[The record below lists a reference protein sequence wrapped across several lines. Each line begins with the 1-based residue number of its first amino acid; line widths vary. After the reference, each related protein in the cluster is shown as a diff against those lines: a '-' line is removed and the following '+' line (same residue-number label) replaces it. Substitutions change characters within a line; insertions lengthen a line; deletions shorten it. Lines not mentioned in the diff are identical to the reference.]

1 MIRTTR
7 LNRPAGFFPT
17 REEFGSLVRLAL
29 PVVVV
34 QVGLMMMGVVDTIMV
49 GRVSPQAIG
58 SVALGNL
65 YFFTVAVI
73 GMGTLM
79 ALDPLVSQSVGAG
92 DEVGV
97 ARGLQRGILLAAGLT
112 VPACLL
118 LLLIHPFLKATGQP
132 AELIPG
138 ATQFAQLM
146 IPGMLPFYLFIVF
159 RQTLQALGR
168 LAPIVWVTIGANL
181 VNAVLDWVLIY
192 GHAGAPALG
201 VAGSAIA
208 TSISRWILAL
218 ALLFAGWPELEPRL
232 RPWRPESFDPGAL
245 SRMLR
250 LGLPIG
256 AQMWLEYGVFALV
269 GALMGRIGTLA
280 VAAHQIA
287 LNLSS
292 IVFMVPLGV
301 GAAAAVLVGQAIG
314 AADLPRARRAAVG
327 PLLVGGGFMVC
338 VATVFMVV
346 PGLLARLYTPD
357 QGVLRIATRLI
368 VLGGAFA
375 IFDGLQAV
383 CMGIL
388 RGIGDTRVPVVL
400 CILGYWLIGLPA
412 SLLLGFRLG
421 QGPTGLWWGL
431 VLGLAATAGVLLLR
445 VHSRLRRTLA
455 RILID
460 HPVGNPGEA

>member
-1 MIRTTR
+1 MTA
-7 LNRPAGFFPT
+7 PARILPN
-17 REEFGSLVRLAL
+17 REEFRSLVRLAL
-29 PVVVV
+29 PVVIV

-79 ALDPLVSQSVGAG
+79 ALDPLVSQAVGAG
-92 DEVGV
+92 DEAGV
-97 ARGLQRGILLAAGLT
+97 ARGLQRGILLAAGLS
-112 VPACLL
+112 VPACLGM
-118 LLLIHPFLKATGQP
+118 LLIRPLLAGSGQP

-138 ATQFAQLM
+138 ATSFAHLM
-146 IPGMLPFYLFIVF
+146 IPGMFPFYLFIVF

-168 LAPIVWVTIGANL
+168 LAPIVWVTVGANL
-181 VNAVLDWVLIY
+181 VNALLDWMLIY

-201 VAGSAIA
+201 VAGSAVA
-208 TSISRWILAL
+208 TSISRWVLAV
-218 ALLFAGWPELEPRL
+218 ALLLAGWHELGPRL
-232 RPWRPESFDPGAL
+232 RPWRPESFDRGAL
-245 SRMLR
+245 ARMLR

-292 IVFMVPLGV
+292 IVFMVPLGI
-301 GAAAAVLVGQAIG
+301 GAAAAVLVGQAVG
-314 AADLPRARRAAVG
+314 AADLPRARRSAVG
-327 PLLVGGGFMVC
+327 PLLVGGGFMC
-338 VATVFMVV
+338 GVATTFVLA

-357 QGVLRIATRLI
+357 QGVLAIARRLI

-375 IFDGLQAV
+375 TFDGLQAV

-388 RGIGDTRVPVVL
+388 RGIGDTQAPVVL
-400 CILGYWLIGLPA
+400 CILGYWLVGVPA
-412 SLLLGFRLG
+412 ALLLGFHFRLG
-421 QGPTGLWWGL
+421 PAGLWWGL
-431 VLGLAATAGVLLLR
+431 VLGLAVTAVVLLLR
-445 VHSRLRRTLA
+445 VRSRLGRTLA

-460 HPVGNPGEA
+460 HPPPEPGKA

>member
-1 MIRTTR
+1 MP
-7 LNRPAGFFPT
+7 RPPGAFPT
-17 REEFGSLVRLAL
+17 REEFRALLRLAL

-34 QVGLMMMGVVDTIMV
+34 QVGLMLMGVVDTIMV

-79 ALDPLVSQSVGAG
+79 ALDPLVSQAVGAG
-92 DEVGV
+92 DEPGV
-97 ARGLQRGILLAAGLT
+97 ARGLQRGILLAAGLS

-118 LLLIHPFLKATGQP
+118 LLLIHPFLIASGQP

-138 ATQFAQLM
+138 ATQFGRLM

-168 LAPIVWVTIGANL
+168 LAPIVWVTLGANL
-181 VNAVLDWVLIY
+181 VNGLLDWVLIY

-201 VAGSAIA
+201 VAGSALA
-208 TSISRWILAL
+208 TSISRWLLAI
-218 ALLFAGWPELEPRL
+218 ALLVMGWHELGPRL
-232 RPWRPESFDPGAL
+232 RPWRPESFDRGAL
-245 SRMLR
+245 GRMLR

-269 GALMGRIGTLA
+269 GALMGRIGTPA
-280 VAAHQIA
+280 VAGHQIA

-314 AADLPRARRAAVG
+314 ASDLPRARRAAIG
-327 PLLVGGGFMVC
+327 PLLVAGTFMSA
-338 VATVFMVV
+338 VATVFILV
-346 PGLLARLYTPD
+346 PGHLARLYTPD
-357 QGVLRIATRLI
+357 EGVLRIARRLI
-368 VLGGAFA
+368 VLGGVFA

-388 RGIGDTRVPVVL
+388 RGIGDTRVPVIL

-412 SLLLGFRLG
+412 SLLLGFRVGLG
-421 QGPTGLWWGL
+421 PSGLWWGL
-431 VLGLAATAGVLLLR
+431 VLGLVATAGVLLLR
-445 VHSRLRRTLA
+445 VRSRLRRTLA

-460 HPVGNPGEA
+460 HPVSEAGEA

>member
-1 MIRTTR
+1 
-7 LNRPAGFFPT
+7 
-17 REEFGSLVRLAL
+17 
-29 PVVVV
+29 
-34 QVGLMMMGVVDTIMV
+34 
-49 GRVSPQAIG
+49 
-58 SVALGNL
+58 
-65 YFFTVAVI
+65 
-73 GMGTLM
+73 
-79 ALDPLVSQSVGAG
+79 
-92 DEVGV
+92 
-97 ARGLQRGILLAAGLT
+97 
-112 VPACLL
+112 
-118 LLLIHPFLKATGQP
+118 
-132 AELIPG
+132 
-138 ATQFAQLM
+138 
-146 IPGMLPFYLFIVF
+146 
-159 RQTLQALGR
+159 
-168 LAPIVWVTIGANL
+168 
-181 VNAVLDWVLIY
+181 
-192 GHAGAPALG
+192 
-201 VAGSAIA
+201 
-208 TSISRWILAL
+208 
-218 ALLFAGWPELEPRL
+218 
-232 RPWRPESFDPGAL
+232 
-245 SRMLR
+245 MLR

>member
-1 MIRTTR
+1 MTAIAVF
-7 LNRPAGFFPT
+7 LPT
-17 REEFGSLVRLAL
+17 REEFRALLRLAL

-49 GRVSPQAIG
+49 GRVSPQALG

-65 YFFTVAVI
+65 YFFTMAVI

-79 ALDPLVSQSVGAG
+79 ALDPLVSQAVGAG
-92 DEVGV
+92 DAAGV
-97 ARGLQRGILLAAGLT
+97 ARGLQRGILLAVGLT
-112 VPACLL
+112 IPACLG
-118 LLLIHPFLKATGQP
+118 LLLIRPFLTATGQP

-138 ATQFAQLM
+138 ATQFGHLM

-168 LAPIVWVTIGANL
+168 LAPIVWVTIGANVL
-181 VNAVLDWVLIY
+181 NALLDWVLIY
-192 GHAGAPALG
+192 GHAGVPALG
-201 VAGSAIA
+201 VAGSALA
-208 TSISRWILAL
+208 TSISRWVLAA
-218 ALLFAGWPELEPRL
+218 ALLFVGWRELGPRL
-232 RPWRPESFDPGAL
+232 RPWRRESWDRGAL
-245 SRMLR
+245 GRMLR

-280 VAAHQIA
+280 VAGHQIA

-292 IVFMVPLGV
+292 IVFMVPLGL
-301 GAAAAVLVGQAIG
+301 GAAAAVLVGHAIG

-327 PLLVGGGFMVC
+327 PLTVGVGFMML
-338 VATVFMVV
+338 VAAIFVLV
-346 PGLLARLYTPD
+346 PGRLARLYTPD
-357 QGVLRIATRLI
+357 EGVLAIAGPLI
-368 VLGGAFA
+368 VLGGVFA

-388 RGIGDTRVPVVL
+388 RGIGDTRVPVVI
-400 CILGYWLIGLPA
+400 CILGYWLVGFPA
-412 SLLLGFRLG
+412 SLFLGFRMGLG
-421 QGPTGLWWGL
+421 PAGLWWGL
-431 VLGLAATAGVLLLR
+431 VLALAVTAGILLFR
-445 VHSRLRRTLA
+445 VRSRLRRPLS

-460 HPVGNPGEA
+460 HPESEPAEA

>member
-1 MIRTTR
+1 MSP
-7 LNRPAGFFPT
+7 PAGVFPT
-17 REEFGSLVRLAL
+17 REEFRALLRLAL
-29 PVVVV
+29 PVVIV
-34 QVGLMMMGVVDTIMV
+34 QVGLMLMGVVDTIMV

-79 ALDPLVSQSVGAG
+79 ALDPLVSQAVGAG
-92 DEVGV
+92 DGAGV
-97 ARGLQRGILLAAGLT
+97 ARGLQRGILLAAGLSI
-112 VPACLL
+112 PACLGM
-118 LLLIHPFLKATGQP
+118 LLIHPFLTVSGQP

-138 ATQFAQLM
+138 ATQFGLLM

-181 VNAVLDWVLIY
+181 VNALLDWVLIY

-201 VAGSAIA
+201 VAGSALA
-208 TSISRWILAL
+208 TSISRWVLAI
-218 ALLFAGWPELEPRL
+218 ALLFAGWRELGPRL
-232 RPWRPESFDPGAL
+232 RPWRPESSDRGAL
-245 SRMLR
+245 DRMLR

-280 VAAHQIA
+280 VAGHQIA

-292 IVFMVPLGV
+292 IVFMVPLGI
-301 GAAAAVLVGQAIG
+301 GAAAAVLVGQAVG
-314 AADLPRARRAAVG
+314 NADLPRARRAAVG
-327 PLLVGGGFMVC
+327 PLLVAGGFMLA
-338 VATVFMVV
+338 VATLFVLV

-357 QGVLRIATRLI
+357 HGVLAIARRLI
-368 VLGGAFA
+368 VLGGVFA

-400 CILGYWLIGLPA
+400 CILGYWLVGVPA
-412 SLLLGFRLG
+412 ALLLGFRFGLG
-421 QGPTGLWWGL
+421 PAGLWWGL
-431 VLGLAATAGVLLLR
+431 VLGLAVTAGVLLLR
-445 VHSRLRRTLA
+445 VQSRLRRTLA

-460 HPVGNPGEA
+460 HPVSEPGEA